1 MRPLGPLDVD
11 QSCSWL
17 CVKTKM
23 LERFAEQ
30 LAMSVC
36 RFVHIYIYIYMH
48 QFTVCVDRC
57 RERERERERVR
68 EGQLPVAQFLFNV
81 SKTASL
87 HSCGIFTVV

>member
-36 RFVHIYIYIYMH
+36 RFVHIYIYMH

-57 RERERERERVR
+57 RERERES
-68 EGQLPVAQFLFNV
+68 EGGTIASRTV
-81 SKTASL
+81 SFQCLQDGLIAL
-87 HSCGIFTVV
+87 MWHFHCCVN

>member
-36 RFVHIYIYIYMH
+36 RFVHIYIYAPVYSMRR
-48 QFTVCVDRC
+48 QMQ
-57 RERERERERVR
+57 RERERVR